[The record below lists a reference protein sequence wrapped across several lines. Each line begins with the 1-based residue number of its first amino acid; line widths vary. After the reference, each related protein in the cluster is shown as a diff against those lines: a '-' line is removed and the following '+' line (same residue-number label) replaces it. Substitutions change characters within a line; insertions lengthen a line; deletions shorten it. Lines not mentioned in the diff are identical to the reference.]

1 MTTVTPFSE
10 AFVTQYQ
17 DAFEELLRLGTLSA
31 QRRVEGKES
40 KAEDA
45 VAVRLLIVLQAL
57 SKPGL
62 TAAQTESLEYC
73 LVKLNK
79 SLAAPTVDTLLP
91 QDIVPPHF
99 YARMLP
105 VLYNMTMQ
113 DMNYT
118 FALQM
123 AMTPAE
129 YVLTPQNFVTQFTAG
144 TIVHYSISMDPAQYV
159 LTMQEFTGTFTL
171 GTVDVELLL
180 EDAFLAQSFRVVF
193 GAGARNRLTAV
204 GDPLNDLESGNRRYS
219 SSVTMTVTKLSNAG
233 VVLDNGV
240 IVFRRTPFGGSEADE
255 PGSGAIGSGLGS
267 QSFVGGQDLDSFTI
281 DYVFTGLAVGDK
293 ISANVYEG

>member
-31 QRRVEGKES
+31 RRRVEGKETI
-40 KAEDA
+40 KEDA

-79 SLAAPTVDTLLP
+79 SLAEPTVETLLP

-105 VLYNMTMQ
+105 ALYNMTMQ
-113 DMNYT
+113 DMNFT

-129 YVLTPQNFVTQFTAG
+129 YVLTPQNFVTQFTEG
-144 TIVHYSISMDPAQYV
+144 TIVHYSISMDPAEYV
-159 LTMQEFTGTFTL
+159 LTMQNFTGTFTL

-193 GAGARNRLTAV
+193 GVGARNRLTAV
-204 GDPLNDLESGNRRYS
+204 GDPYNDLESGNRLYS
-219 SSVTMTVTKLSNAG
+219 ASVTMTVTKLSNAG

-267 QSFVGGQDLDSFTI
+267 QTFVGGQDLDSYTI
-281 DYVFTGLAVGDK
+281 DYIFTGLAVGDK
-293 ISANVYEG
+293 ISANIYEG